1 MGSSTKKAQ
10 SVFNIISM
18 NSPEMY
24 FALGAFLFG
33 AVSALQTR
41 STVVIQEMMS
51 SLSLDFFAGS
61 KLFMFDNVT
70 ETTEIISCMV
80 MK

>member
-41 STVVIQEMMS
+41 STVVIQEIQACSADTDCEMS
-51 SLSLDFFAGS
+51 NDVCN
-61 KLFMFDNVT
+61 KLQLL
-70 ETTEIISCMV
+70 
-80 MK
+80 